1 MIYHALVL
9 REEYYLRGMPKQ
21 ALQVYLNNI
30 TDFVGPNGPQLISLN
45 APFSVIKAGIV
56 SFKAKIKIAKLY
68 LQWQRLQMNTILAEI
83 AATNTSKY

>member
-30 TDFVGPNGPQLISLN
+30 TDFVGPNGPQLISLD
-45 APFSVIKAGIV
+45 APFSASTVVNKTN
-56 SFKAKIKIAKLY
+56 SFNDI
-68 LQWQRLQMNTILAEI
+68 LQLVLIF
-83 AATNTSKY
+83 TSLLLNARKTH

>member
-9 REEYYLRGMPKQ
+9 REEYYLRGMQKQ

-30 TDFVGPNGPQLISLN
+30 TDFVGPNGPQLISLDV
-45 APFSVIKAGIV
+45 PFSVIKAGIV
-56 SFKAKIKIAKLY
+56 SFKAKKIAKLY
-68 LQWQRLQMNTILAEI
+68 LQWQRLQMNIILAEI

>member
-1 MIYHALVL
+1 M

-30 TDFVGPNGPQLISLN
+30 TDFVGPNGPQLISLD

-56 SFKAKIKIAKLY
+56 SFKAKKICKTL
-68 LQWQRLQMNTILAEI
+68 LTM
-83 AATNTSKY
+83 ATSSNEYNMSRDCCNEH